1 MSLRVITTCTVIFV
15 LTACAPE
22 GADEQAFHN
31 DRPDYY
37 VVDENLSR
45 IKSDFNAMEN
55 KVRLVFIIGPSCGI
69 CLRGMDDLNESI
81 VKLVQNDPRIHTL
94 AIHVPALGANEEH
107 VVGSLPLLSGPR
119 VTHYWDPSGNT
130 GMEYRETLDIPM
142 YAWDLW
148 FFYEPGARWEDG
160 ELPPYPDY
168 WEHQLPSLPPDKKLD
183 AQRFAAK
190 VNALLATLPPS
201 SEEARVAELQRQD
214 PQLIPV
220 AQGRGYMIRQN
231 HASRGGYNTLKRI
244 EAIHYEGTTEVDG
257 HSFRLKVITQ
267 RPYQYERLVG
277 DGDFESLTTWDGANV
292 SREGSPL
299 DLPVA
304 YQDEFLSSYEFDGW
318 MTDWKDKG
326 HQVWRLGMK
335 KVGERLPWL
344 MEAELTNGRTW
355 HVYVDSH
362 TGDAFRSTLIDSDG
376 NVKIRI
382 EYSDYKQADGF
393 RLPHQIEY
401 FDGDQLLAVD
411 RFSRITVGM
420 AASSSNDAADQSIGD
435 TT

>member
-1 MSLRVITTCTVIFV
+1 MNLEVFISCTAILA

-22 GADEQAFHN
+22 SSEEQAFQT

-37 VVDENLSR
+37 VVDESLSR
-45 IKSDFNAMEN
+45 IKADFNAMDD
-55 KVRLVFIIGPSCGI
+55 KIRLVFIIGPSCGI

-94 AIHVPALGANEEH
+94 AIHVPALGAVEEH
-107 VVGSLPLLSGPR
+107 VVGSIPLLSGPR
-119 VTHYWDPSGNT
+119 VTHYWDSNGNT
-130 GMEYRETLDIPM
+130 GIEYQETLDIPM

-148 FFYEPGARWEDG
+148 FVYEPGARWEDG

-168 WEHQLPSLPPDKKLD
+168 WEHQLPSLPSDKKLD
-183 AQRFAAK
+183 ADRFAAE
-190 VNALLATLPPS
+190 VRTRLAQLPPAC
-201 SEEARVAELQRQD
+201 EEERVAKFKRQD
-214 PQLIPV
+214 PELIPV

-231 HASRGGYNTLKRI
+231 HASRGGYKTLKSI
-244 EAIHYEGTTEVDG
+244 ESIRYEGTTEVGDR
-257 HSFRLKVITQ
+257 SYALRVDTQ
-267 RPYQYERLVG
+267 RPYRYERTVG
-277 DGDFESLTTWDGANV
+277 DDETAFVTSWDGYEV
-292 SREGSPL
+292 TRQGPHV

-304 YQDEFLSSYEFDGW
+304 YHDEILSSYEFDGW

-355 HVYVDSH
+355 HIYVDSH
-362 TGDAFRSTLIDSDG
+362 TGDAFRNSLIDSDG
-376 NVKIRI
+376 NEKIRI
-382 EYSDYKQADGF
+382 EYSDYKEADGF

-401 FDGDQLLAVD
+401 FEGGHLLATD
-411 RFSRITVGM
+411 RFSRISVRM
-420 AASSSNDAADQSIGD
+420 AEEVSGD
-435 TT
+435 RT